1 MKLENM
7 HVREKWLNSNLDL
20 KQSAPTW
27 LSSSNIDTF
36 VGTGAN
42 FSWGYG
48 LISNEGYLAFNLGW
62 ISIQFKVSVT
72 AAYKRIKYGNNNW
85 TAWSSI

>member
-1 MKLENM
+1 M

-20 KQSAPTW
+20 KQNAPTW

-48 LISNEGYLAFNLGW
+48 LINNIGYLAFNIGW
-62 ISIQFKVSVT
+62 ISVQFKVDTWSVQ
-72 AAYKRIKYGNNNW
+72 KRIKYGNNNW